1 MVTAFLAIVLG
12 TALAVA
18 IAWLV
23 LSGILRM
30 TFHRARTAL
39 RRLRERRR
47 MERVEA
53 DRRATE
59 RRV

>member
-1 MVTAFLAIVLG
+1 MVTALLAIVLG
-12 TALAVA
+12 TVLAVGLG
-18 IAWLV
+18 WLI

-39 RRLRERRR
+39 RRMRERRSATR
-47 MERVEA
+47 AEA
-53 DRRATE
+53 DRRAAE

>member
-1 MVTAFLAIVLG
+1 MLTAILAIVLG
-12 TALAVA
+12 TVLAVA
-18 IAWLV
+18 LGWLL

-39 RRLRERRR
+39 RRLRERRTATR
-47 MERVEA
+47 AES
-53 DRRATE
+53 DRRARE